1 MPEQTHFGPSVAA
14 AALEVVVG
22 LALLAGTTL
31 ADPVGR
37 LLLVVAGAA
46 ALVVGTRDLLLR
58 PVLSAD
64 GSGLTVVEG
73 WRRRT
78 APWTGVEALGVVTD
92 RRTPLLSVDL
102 GDRLIVLS
110 RRRLGAAPA
119 DVLAVV
125 VAVRD
130 GA

>member
-1 MPEQTHFGPSVAA
+1 MELV
-14 AALEVVVG
+14 LG

-37 LLLVVAGAA
+37 LLLLVAGAV
-46 ALVVGTRDLLLR
+46 ALLVGARDLLLR

-64 GSGLTVVEG
+64 DSGLTVVDG
-73 WRRRT
+73 LRWRT
-78 APWTGVEALGVVTD
+78 APWGTVAALAVITD

-102 GDRLIVLS
+102 GDTLIVLS

-119 DVLAVV
+119 DVLAIIL
-125 VAVRD
+125 ARRD
-130 GA
+130 GV

>member
-1 MPEQTHFGPSVAA
+1 MPEPTHFGPSCAA
-14 AALEVVVG
+14 AALEVVLG

-46 ALVVGTRDLLLR
+46 ALVVGTRDLVLR
-58 PVLSAD
+58 PVLSVA

-78 APWTGVEALGVVTD
+78 ATWDAVEALGVVTD

-102 GDRLIVLS
+102 GDTLIVLS

-119 DVLAVV
+119 DVLAAV